1 MSTMSDPNKKP
12 ADPSDGSKKL
22 PAVEGAEIAEVPA
35 GDLEDAA
42 GGWTVTLHIT
52 SDKAET
58 TEMSRTGI
66 DGRAKGRQ

>member
-1 MSTMSDPNKKP
+1 MSDPNKKP
-12 ADPSDGSKKL
+12 ADSSDASKKL

-52 SDKAET
+52 SDKAAEAT
-58 TEMSRTGI
+58 
-66 DGRAKGRQ
+66 